1 MSIMV
6 LGGSEAKW
14 ISITLFRANV
24 LKTEPC
30 FWFLYMFSVQPRNRN
45 RKADSEIVR
54 NRKVQA
60 LQIGKGSASGENQI
74 QRVTSDIDRHLT
86 CCVKLRQ
93 SASDKN
99 SLANEDLLEL
109 A

>member
-1 MSIMV
+1 MGFYHIVQSQCT
-6 LGGSEAKW
+6 ENRA
-14 ISITLFRANV
+14 LFLV
-24 LKTEPC
+24 TEC
-30 FWFLYMFSVQPRNRN
+30 NVQPRNRNRN
-45 RKADSEIVR
+45 RKADSEMVR

-60 LQIGKGSASGENQI
+60 LQIGRSSASGENQI

-99 SLANEDLLEL
+99 SLANEDLLES